1 MGAAVKRRR
10 AELGLRQGDVI
21 ERMDPPVGIETLRRV
36 EAGDQPNYRLTTL
49 AAVAR
54 ALDWQA
60 DVLERIAHGEDPPD
74 DEVDPSRLEEIDL
87 RLTRLEGQVDELLAR
102 LEAGEPE

>member
-1 MGAAVKRRR
+1 MGDAAKRRR
-10 AELGLRQGDVI
+10 AALGLRQGDVI

-54 ALDWQA
+54 ALDWPTDA
-60 DVLERIAHGEDPPD
+60 LERIAHGEDPPED
-74 DEVDPSRLEEIDL
+74 VDSARL
-87 RLTRLEGQVDELLAR
+87 DELDAR
-102 LEAGEPE
+102 LSRVEDRLVEILALLEAEPPS

>member
-1 MGAAVKRRR
+1 MGSAVKRRR
-10 AELGLRQGDVI
+10 AALGLRQGDVI

-54 ALDWQA
+54 ALNWPA
-60 DVLERIAHGEDPPD
+60 DMLERIAHGDDPPD
-74 DEVDPSRLEEIDL
+74 EEIDPA
-87 RLTRLEGQVDELLAR
+87 RLDELDARLSRVEDRLVEILALLEGE
-102 LEAGEPE
+102 GPS